1 MTISTV
7 DGSQRKAARVA
18 GFMYLFAMV
27 TALIGFYVRSRFI
40 VADAGQ
46 TARNIVAHEGLFRLS
61 IVSELLTSVADIVLI
76 VALFVVLRPISRG
89 LALLAASWRVI
100 ETSILVI
107 ATLTSFEVLQ
117 LLSGADYL
125 RGFEADRLQAL
136 AKVAIGVHGAAYN
149 VCFVF
154 LGLGSTVFAYLWH
167 RSRYIPRPLAAWG
180 VFASALFVP
189 CALGIILFPDLA
201 KIVMPAYWA
210 PLGIFEVTMGFLL
223 LIRGLR
229 SPAVAEPAGRAEVAA
244 I

>member
-7 DGSQRKAARVA
+7 DGSQRTAARVV

-27 TALIGFYVRSRFI
+27 TALIGFYVRSQII

-61 IVSELLTSVADIVLI
+61 IASELLTSVADIVLI
-76 VALFVVLRPISRG
+76 VALFMVLRPISRG

-125 RGFEADRLQAL
+125 RGFEE
-136 AKVAIGVHGAAYN
+136 I
-149 VCFVF
+149 
-154 LGLGSTVFAYLWH
+154 
-167 RSRYIPRPLAAWG
+167 
-180 VFASALFVP
+180 
-189 CALGIILFPDLA
+189 
-201 KIVMPAYWA
+201 
-210 PLGIFEVTMGFLL
+210 
-223 LIRGLR
+223 
-229 SPAVAEPAGRAEVAA
+229 GRAHV
-244 I
+244 